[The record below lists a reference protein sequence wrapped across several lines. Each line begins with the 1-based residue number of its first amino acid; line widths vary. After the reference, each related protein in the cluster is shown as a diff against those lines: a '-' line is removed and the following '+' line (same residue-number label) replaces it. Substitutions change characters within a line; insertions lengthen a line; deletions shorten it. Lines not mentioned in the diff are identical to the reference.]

1 MNLAKNILSKVFQII
16 QLTETFDTKRFCWR
30 RNFLQNSQ
38 YSKHNKKNFG
48 SFLLFWRL
56 RHLILNVFVRE
67 LIFQKSYVF
76 DEGENINFLS
86 RLYQFGGKRPKQF
99 FSKFWVDSDTWH
111 TTQTTKRKFSPKNPW
126 VLKNTIKYVFW
137 NNSSI
142 WWKTREKRLFAGPLY
157 FWI

>member
-1 MNLAKNILSKVFQII
+1 MSPTLGIERFCKRKHFPQSPRFFEKVKKLNFYRDFVNLAKNILSKVFQII
-16 QLTETFDTKRFCWR
+16 QLTETFDTKRFCQR

-99 FSKFWVDSDTWH
+99 FSKF
-111 TTQTTKRKFSPKNPW
+111 
-126 VLKNTIKYVFW
+126 
-137 NNSSI
+137 
-142 WWKTREKRLFAGPLY
+142 
-157 FWI
+157 